1 MDSACASA
9 IVETVGPD
17 VNIDKYEL
25 HERAE
30 DVRERIKRV

>member
-1 MDSACASA
+1 MGTACASA
-9 IVETVGPD
+9 IVKTVGPD
-17 VNIDKYEL
+17 VNIDKHEL